1 MTAIHET
8 AYPRL
13 KTNFT
18 DNEIKLNFKPSEEE
32 LLLMRKFTQ
41 APSTE
46 TQLGFL
52 IMLKCYQ
59 CLGRPIAANKA
70 PFPIKLYIANSLDID
85 IYTVSLAHYDK
96 SKSRKRHINTI
107 RKYLQINVNE
117 HARKQCLK
125 KAVMNSAATKENLA
139 DIINDLLDELVKSW
153 FELPAFDSLLRLAR
167 AARVVSN
174 NHYYNKVSAAL
185 SEESKAFLDDLFIT
199 SPQTKITLWNKIK
212 QDPKNPTAQ
221 HVKTFINH
229 LDELKNLR
237 AHIDIDI
244 NFIPVRRIEHFVSE
258 AMSLDAADMRKIKP
272 YRRYCLAAI
281 LVAFK
286 VSNKIDDIVSILIRW
301 IRKLHTDGS
310 QRLNDYRLKHSSE
323 TDDLISLLQKILI
336 GLKST
341 APPSERLLA
350 IENSVTQG
358 TDKAIKECE
367 GYMIYSSDNYFPFM
381 LKPYSNKHSVIF
393 ELIEQLDIQSSSQ
406 DNSII
411 KALEF
416 IKAHKS
422 SHKEWLNIEACN
434 QGQELAPNLD
444 FLSDKWIKLVTGK
457 TKGQHVTQIHR
468 KYYELAVLSA
478 LIDDLDCS
486 DVYVEGANI
495 YDDPNKQLI
504 SWKQF
509 YEELEEYC
517 ALTKIPSE
525 QKAFI
530 LHLQKEMREA
540 AHKTNEAYPSNKFL
554 HIEKGL
560 PVLKKSPA
568 KEKPCNLEKISQM
581 IAEQMPLT
589 NIVEIMVDVE
599 KWLNL
604 SACFKP
610 LSGYETKI
618 SNYKSR
624 FVATSFSYGCNVG
637 PTESERC
644 LPEFS
649 RKQIA
654 WLFNRHITETKLEKA
669 ITKTINRYNKF
680 ELPKNWGTGES
691 VSTDGTYCDMY
702 QQNLMAEY
710 HIRYGN
716 YGGLGYYHV
725 SDLYI
730 ALYSNFIPC
739 GVYEGNYI
747 FDALIANESEVK
759 PNKVHG
765 DTGVQ
770 SEVIF
775 GVAFL
780 LAIQLM
786 PRIRNFKHLRY
797 YKATKGD
804 NYNNIDELF
813 TDENIDW
820 NLIKRHYYDMLR
832 LIMSIRAGRIKAS
845 TILRKLNSKS
855 RKNKLYFAFRELG
868 RVVRTIFLLNYI
880 NDVDLRRVI
889 HAATCKSEE
898 FNDFIKWIRFGGGGI
913 IADNMRYNQRK
924 IIKYGQLIA
933 NIVMLHVVAN
943 TTKVINNLRIGD
955 IEIGN
960 DILEHLSPFRT
971 DHINR
976 LGIFQLDIDKIP
988 MELEYKLVK
997 KTKE

>member
-1 MTAIHET
+1 
-8 AYPRL
+8 
-13 KTNFT
+13 
-18 DNEIKLNFKPSEEE
+18 
-32 LLLMRKFTQ
+32 
-41 APSTE
+41 
-46 TQLGFL
+46 
-52 IMLKCYQ
+52 
-59 CLGRPIAANKA
+59 
-70 PFPIKLYIANSLDID
+70 
-85 IYTVSLAHYDK
+85 
-96 SKSRKRHINTI
+96 
-107 RKYLQINVNE
+107 
-117 HARKQCLK
+117 
-125 KAVMNSAATKENLA
+125 
-139 DIINDLLDELVKSW
+139 
-153 FELPAFDSLLRLAR
+153 
-167 AARVVSN
+167 
-174 NHYYNKVSAAL
+174 
-185 SEESKAFLDDLFIT
+185 
-199 SPQTKITLWNKIK
+199 
-212 QDPKNPTAQ
+212 
-221 HVKTFINH
+221 
-229 LDELKNLR
+229 
-237 AHIDIDI
+237 
-244 NFIPVRRIEHFVSE
+244 
-258 AMSLDAADMRKIKP
+258 
-272 YRRYCLAAI
+272 
-281 LVAFK
+281 
-286 VSNKIDDIVSILIRW
+286 
-301 IRKLHTDGS
+301 
-310 QRLNDYRLKHSSE
+310 
-323 TDDLISLLQKILI
+323 
-336 GLKST
+336 
-341 APPSERLLA
+341 
-350 IENSVTQG
+350 
-358 TDKAIKECE
+358 
-367 GYMIYSSDNYFPFM
+367 
-381 LKPYSNKHSVIF
+381 
-393 ELIEQLDIQSSSQ
+393 
-406 DNSII
+406 
-411 KALEF
+411 
-416 IKAHKS
+416 
-422 SHKEWLNIEACN
+422 
-434 QGQELAPNLD
+434 
-444 FLSDKWIKLVTGK
+444 
-457 TKGQHVTQIHR
+457 
-468 KYYELAVLSA
+468 
-478 LIDDLDCS
+478 
-486 DVYVEGANI
+486 
-495 YDDPNKQLI
+495 
-504 SWKQF
+504 
-509 YEELEEYC
+509 
-517 ALTKIPSE
+517 
-525 QKAFI
+525 
-530 LHLQKEMREA
+530 
-540 AHKTNEAYPSNKFL
+540 
-554 HIEKGL
+554 
-560 PVLKKSPA
+560 
-568 KEKPCNLEKISQM
+568 
-581 IAEQMPLT
+581 
-589 NIVEIMVDVE
+589 
-599 KWLNL
+599 
-604 SACFKP
+604 
-610 LSGYETKI
+610 
-618 SNYKSR
+618 
-624 FVATSFSYGCNVG
+624 
-637 PTESERC
+637 
-644 LPEFS
+644 
-649 RKQIA
+649 
-654 WLFNRHITETKLEKA
+654 
-669 ITKTINRYNKF
+669 
-680 ELPKNWGTGES
+680 
-691 VSTDGTYCDMY
+691 MY